1 MHWGNQ
7 AVGGVNIYSPFL
19 TICVKTICRELPC
32 FSPICR
38 GILKTCGGKIM
49 ITAEKIKIL
58 AIDDGQDTLDTL
70 DSAVAQA
77 FPEAGFFTAT
87 DGLKGI
93 GLALAEDPDMILLD
107 ISMPGMDGFEV
118 CRRLKADA
126 RLRHI
131 PVVFLT
137 ALRPDEEICEKA
149 FSAGAEAFLVKPLE
163 LWELTVQVRTMAKI
177 KAANIMRQTEHDQ
190 LVVMTAQRTRELAV
204 ELAAR
209 VKALELLKESEA
221 LFKTVFTAAPMGIC
235 LIDYR
240 TGKFLS
246 VNPKFSDIV
255 GRTAEELT
263 AASWQSIT
271 HPDDVKTQLDNL
283 AALTS
288 GGKEMFQLEKRYIK
302 PGGAVVWVCLT
313 ATPLPV
319 SDGSAPRY
327 LGIIEDISAAKAAEQ
342 EKKKLEEQ
350 LRQSQKM
357 ETAGSLAGGIAHD
370 FNNILTA
377 ILSYSEFLLKNPSL
391 DVPGRAD
398 VEEIK
403 KAGQRAAALTRQ
415 LLIFSRK
422 QVVQP
427 KVLDVNQTILGMK
440 TMLRRLI
447 GEDIKLSAVTT
458 EFPALI
464 KADPGY
470 MEQVLLNLC
479 VNARDAMP
487 KGGKLILEAS
497 RAHVSEAHV
506 HLNGT
511 IEPGDYVILSVSD
524 TGGGMSAE
532 TQAHIFE
539 PFFTTKP
546 RDKGTGLGL
555 STVHGIIKQSGG
567 SIVVYSEAGHGTVF
581 KIYFPQAA
589 GTVETA
595 EPPTAVKT
603 MYAGGGTILVVDDD
617 SSIRTPIRRALAQDG
632 FNVLEASSAEGAL
645 ALCRRHKSPIHLIL
659 TDMVLPKMNGSE
671 LAVQLASV
679 RPEIKV
685 LFMSGYTDHAVL
697 AQGMLDPDKNF
708 IQKPFTLDALIQ
720 KARGI
725 CPACTPPPPRPKGG

>member
-1 MHWGNQ
+1 
-7 AVGGVNIYSPFL
+7 
-19 TICVKTICRELPC
+19 
-32 FSPICR
+32 
-38 GILKTCGGKIM
+38 M

-70 DSAVAQA
+70 DSAIAHA
-77 FPEAGFFTAT
+77 FPEAGFYAAM
-87 DGLKGI
+87 DGPKGI

-137 ALRPDEEICEKA
+137 ALRPGEEICEKA
-149 FSAGAEAFLVKPLE
+149 FSVGAEAFLVKPLE

-209 VKALELLKESEA
+209 AKALELLKESEA

-283 AALTS
+283 TELIS

-302 PGGAVVWVCLT
+302 PGGAVVWACLT

-370 FNNILTA
+370 FNNILSV
-377 ILSYSEFLLKNPSL
+377 ILSYCEFLLQKTCL
-391 DVPGRAD
+391 DAPCRAD
-398 VEEIK
+398 AEEIK
-403 KAGQRAAALTRQ
+403 KAGLRAAALTRQ

-427 KVLDVNQTILGMK
+427 KVLDVNRVILGVK
-440 TMLRRLI
+440 TMLGRLI
-447 GEDIKLSAVTT
+447 GENIKLTVLASKV
-458 EFPALI
+458 PPLI

-470 MEQVLLNLC
+470 IEQVLLNLS

-487 KGGKLILEAS
+487 KGGKLTIEAAIV
-497 RAHVSEAHV
+497 RINEAHI

-511 IEPGDYVILSVSD
+511 VEPGAYVVLSVSD
-524 TGGGMSAE
+524 TGTGMSAE
-532 TQAHIFE
+532 TQARLFE

-555 STVHGIIKQSGG
+555 STVHGIVKQSGG
-567 SIVVYSEAGHGTVF
+567 SIVVYSEEGHGTVF
-581 KIYFPQAA
+581 KLYFPQVTAGEEITEPQKVVKNIFIGT
-589 GTVETA
+589 GTV
-595 EPPTAVKT
+595 
-603 MYAGGGTILVVDDD
+603 MVVDDD
-617 SSIRTPIRRALAQDG
+617 VQIRTLVRRTLAQDG
-632 FNVLEASSAEGAL
+632 FTVLEAASAEEAL
-645 ALCRRHKSPIHLIL
+645 AICKRHKNPVHLIV
-659 TDMVLPKMNGSE
+659 TDMVLPKMSGFE
-671 LAVQLASV
+671 LAERLKTLH
-679 RPEIKV
+679 PDIKI
-685 LFMSGYTDHAVL
+685 LFMSGYTEHAVL
-697 AQGMLDPDKNF
+697 AQGILDTEKNF
-708 IQKPFTLDALIQ
+708 IQKPFALDVLIQ
-720 KARGI
+720 KTREI
-725 CPACTPPPPRPKGG
+725 LLACTPPPTARKSG

>member
-1 MHWGNQ
+1 
-7 AVGGVNIYSPFL
+7 
-19 TICVKTICRELPC
+19 
-32 FSPICR
+32 
-38 GILKTCGGKIM
+38 M
-49 ITAEKIKIL
+49 ITAEKMKIL

-70 DSAVAQA
+70 DSAIAHA
-77 FPEAGFFTAT
+77 FPAAGFLTAT
-87 DGLKGI
+87 DGPKGI
-93 GLALAEDPDMILLD
+93 DLALAEDPDIILLD
-107 ISMPGMDGFEV
+107 ISMPGMDGYEV
-118 CRRLKADA
+118 CRRLKEDA
-126 RLRHI
+126 RLRNI

-137 ALRPDEEICEKA
+137 ALKPDEEIYEKA
-149 FSAGAEAFLVKPLE
+149 FEAGAEAFIVKPLE
-163 LWELTVQVRTMAKI
+163 LWELTVQIRTMAKI
-177 KAANIMRQTEHDQ
+177 KAANILRQTEHDQ
-190 LVVMTAQRTRELAV
+190 LEVMTAQRTHEIAE

-209 VKALELLKESEA
+209 EKALELLHKSEA
-221 LFKTVFTAAPMGIC
+221 LFKTVFAVAPMGIC
-235 LIDYR
+235 LIDSK

-246 VNPKFSDIV
+246 VNPMFSKIV
-255 GRTAEELT
+255 GRTAEELA
-263 AASWQSIT
+263 AASWKSIT
-271 HPDDVKTQLDNL
+271 HPDDIKTQSDNL
-283 AALTS
+283 ASLNAGSEGL
-288 GGKEMFQLEKRYIK
+288 FQLEKRYIK
-302 PGGAVVWVCLT
+302 PGGAVVWVSLT
-313 ATPLPV
+313 AAPLPAY
-319 SDGSAPRY
+319 SGSGTRY
-327 LGIIEDISAAKAAEQ
+327 LGIVEDISAGKAAEQ
-342 EKKKLEEQ
+342 ERVKLEEQ
-350 LRQSQKM
+350 FRQSQKM

-370 FNNILTA
+370 FNNILSV
-377 ILSYSEFLLKNPSL
+377 ILSYCEFLLKSPRL
-391 DVPGRAD
+391 DDPCRAD
-398 VEEIK
+398 AEEIK
-403 KAGQRAAALTRQ
+403 KAGLRAAALTRQ

-458 EFPALI
+458 ESPALI

-487 KGGKLILEAS
+487 KGGKLILAAS
-497 RAHVSEAHV
+497 LARVSEAHI

-511 IEPGDYVILSVSD
+511 IEPGDYVILSVGD

-567 SIVVYSEAGHGTVF
+567 SIVVYSEVGHGTVF

-589 GTVETA
+589 GAVETA
-595 EPPTAVKT
+595 EPPAVVKT

-645 ALCRRHKSPIHLIL
+645 ALCKRHKSPIHLIL

-671 LAVQLASV
+671 LAAQLALMC
-679 RPEIKV
+679 PEIKV

-725 CPACTPPPPRPKGG
+725 CPACTPPHKH